1 MQDIQPAS
9 PLVSLARV
17 LASSA
22 RRPGPVSA
30 LMPVSLA
37 LPRVVLDAQHI
48 ARYAAVC
55 GFAPA
60 STVPLT
66 YPQMLTF
73 PLLMHYLG
81 SGACP
86 WPAMGTVHLANRI
99 TQHAPLAAGDAVRIE
114 LQTGELLAH
123 EKGQV
128 FTLHLRVLRAVQD
141 TAESPP
147 CCAPRDDRGDV
158 MASEARPVHEAPACV
173 WQATQTLLRVGVQ
186 SPVGA
191 PFASHALADV
201 GTDGLPLLRQGGF
214 DAPADI
220 GRRYAQVSGDFN
232 PIHLW
237 PLTARLLGFR
247 RAIAH
252 GLWTQARALALLQ
265 PEGVWPQASLQTVF
279 KRPLLLPA
287 QATVWQAATTPGQ
300 HLFEVRDAA
309 GQQPH
314 LRARLTLNA
323 PLASP

>member
-9 PLVSLARV
+9 T
-17 LASSA
+17 LASLVRALATST
-22 RRPGPVSA
+22 RRPGPVYA
-30 LMPVSLA
+30 LTPVSLA
-37 LPRVVLDAQHI
+37 LPRVVLDAPHI

-73 PLLMHYLG
+73 PLVMHYMT
-81 SGACP
+81 SGPCP
-86 WPAMGTVHLANRI
+86 WPAMGTVHLANTI
-99 TQHAPLAAGDAVRIE
+99 IQHAPLAAGEAVRVE

-128 FTLHLRVLRAVQD
+128 FTLALRILR
-141 TAESPP
+141 EGS
-147 CCAPRDDRGDV
+147 G
-158 MASEARPVHEAPACV
+158 ECV
-173 WQATQTLLRVGVQ
+173 WQATQTLLRVGVR

-191 PFASHALADV
+191 PFATHALADV
-201 GTDGLPLLRQGGF
+201 GPDDLPLTPQGGF

-220 GRRYAQVSGDFN
+220 GRRYAPVSGDYN

-237 PLTARLLGFR
+237 PLTARLLGFQ

-265 PEGVWPQASLQTVF
+265 PDGVLPGATLQTLF

-287 QATVWQAATTPGQ
+287 QATLWQAETASGQ
-300 HLFEVRDAA
+300 RLFEVRDAA
-309 GQQPH
+309 GQVPH
-314 LRARLTLNA
+314 LRARLTLQ
-323 PLASP
+323 AS

>member
-9 PLVSLARV
+9 T
-17 LASSA
+17 LASLVRALATST
-22 RRPGPVSA
+22 RRPGPVYA
-30 LMPVSLA
+30 LTPVSLA
-37 LPRVVLDAQHI
+37 LPRVVLDAPHI

-73 PLLMHYLG
+73 PLVMHYMT

-86 WPAMGTVHLANRI
+86 WPAMGTVHLANTI
-99 TQHAPLAAGDAVRIE
+99 TQHAPLAAGEAVRVE

-123 EKGQV
+123 DKGQV
-128 FTLHLRVLRAVQD
+128 FTLALRILREGSD
-141 TAESPP
+141 E
-147 CCAPRDDRGDV
+147 CA
-158 MASEARPVHEAPACV
+158 
-173 WQATQTLLRVGVQ
+173 WQATQTLLRVGVR
-186 SPVGA
+186 SPVGT

-201 GTDGLPLLRQGGF
+201 GPDDLPLTPQGGF
-214 DAPADI
+214 DAPANI
-220 GRRYAQVSGDFN
+220 GRRYALVSGDYN

-237 PLTARLLGFR
+237 PLTARLLGFQ

-265 PEGVWPQASLQTVF
+265 PDGVLPGATLQTLF

-287 QATVWQAATTPGQ
+287 QATLWQAEAAPGQ
-300 HLFEVRDAA
+300 RLFEVRDAA
-309 GQQPH
+309 GQVPH
-314 LRARLTLNA
+314 LRARLTLQ
-323 PLASP
+323 AS

>member
-9 PLVSLARV
+9 T
-17 LASSA
+17 LASLVRALATST

-30 LMPVSLA
+30 LTPVALA
-37 LPRVVLDAQHI
+37 LPRVVLDAPHI

-60 STVPLT
+60 AQVPLT

-73 PLLMHYLG
+73 PLVMHYMT

-86 WPAMGTVHLANRI
+86 WPAMGTVHLANTI
-99 TQHAPLAAGDAVRIE
+99 TQHAPLAAGEAVRVE

-128 FTLHLRVLRAVQD
+128 FTLALRILR
-141 TAESPP
+141 EGS
-147 CCAPRDDRGDV
+147 G
-158 MASEARPVHEAPACV
+158 ECV
-173 WQATQTLLRVGVQ
+173 WQATQTLLRVGVR

-191 PFASHALADV
+191 PFATHALADV
-201 GTDGLPLLRQGGF
+201 GPDDLPLTPQGGF

-220 GRRYAQVSGDFN
+220 GRRYAPVSGDYN

-237 PLTARLLGFR
+237 PLTARLLGFQ

-265 PEGVWPQASLQTVF
+265 PDGVLPGTTLQALF

-287 QATVWQAATTPGQ
+287 QATLWQAEAAPGQ
-300 HLFEVRDAA
+300 RLFEVRDAA
-309 GQQPH
+309 GQVPH
-314 LRARLTLNA
+314 LRARLTLQ
-323 PLASP
+323 AS